1 MKLFLGAILIWL
13 TIAAVAVL
21 WIASQPEM
29 VGIPITSI
37 FWGER

>member
-21 WIASQPEM
+21 WIARATIIHHTGADLFPM
-29 VGIPITSI
+29 LKK
-37 FWGER
+37 